1 MARMRGFFRTVVLLA
16 AAGMLSSQA
25 LAQQWRGGRD
35 GPPPQY
41 RGAHPMYRYGPPA
54 APPGMSPEQRERL
67 RQDMSSAR
75 RGVYRDHGPP
85 PEYDPRRMPPRPMAP
100 EERERLR
107 RDIQDANR
115 AFERRR

>member
-1 MARMRGFFRTVVLLA
+1 
-16 AAGMLSSQA
+16 
-25 LAQQWRGGRD
+25 
-35 GPPPQY
+35 
-41 RGAHPMYRYGPPA
+41 MYRYGPPP

-67 RQDMSSAR
+67 REDMSSAR
-75 RGVYRDHGPP
+75 RGYYQGPP
-85 PEYDPRRMPPRPMAP
+85 SEYDPRRMSPRPMAP

>member
-1 MARMRGFFRTVVLLA
+1 
-16 AAGMLSSQA
+16 
-25 LAQQWRGGRD
+25 
-35 GPPPQY
+35 
-41 RGAHPMYRYGPPA
+41 
-54 APPGMSPEQRERL
+54 MSPEQRERL

-75 RGVYRDHGPP
+75 RGYYREQGPP
-85 PEYDPRRMPPRPMAP
+85 PQPQYDPRRAPPRSLAP

>member
-1 MARMRGFFRTVVLLA
+1 MRGFFRTVILLA
-16 AAGMLSSQA
+16 AVAMLPPQA
-25 LAQQWRGGRD
+25 FAQQWRHREG
-35 GPPPQY
+35 GPPP
-41 RGAHPMYRYGPPA
+41 RGVPMYRYGPPP

-75 RGVYRDHGPP
+75 RGYYREGPP
-85 PEYDPRRMPPRPMAP
+85 PGYDPRRAPPRPMAP

-115 AFERRR
+115 AFDRRR